1 MKKKLLLMAVLALSF
16 MVQGTAQVVD
26 EAEARQ
32 IAMRFVSTPSAN
44 GIRRLPAAD
53 AQRLKLAWTS
63 SVGGDAPEL
72 YVYDLPTSGF
82 VVVAGDKSAER
93 EVLGWSDTGAY
104 AGDHQPDALKWLL
117 GAYAREIAAYRNS
130 DEYGTA
136 EQPANARRLQ
146 AAPAAGYAPVEP
158 LLRTT
163 WDQDI
168 DRYGHQ
174 FAGCVATALAGIM
187 NYHRW
192 PKTGYGSHTNAWD
205 ANHSIDFTQST
216 YGWGNME
223 DDDINARER
232 QINARQKLL
241 YDIGCAVNMHYDQ
254 PNGSE
259 AYTKNAYKALVTNFG
274 YDESRVQYGHASDA
288 TLREELRAGRPVF
301 YAGYDTIYTDI
312 WTYDHY
318 TRVPKATIS
327 HAMVID
333 GFNEE
338 GLFHIDFGWGGSC
351 NGYFTMKVIRPY
363 GDEWNKAHSYAPFGE
378 MIYGIARMKREK
390 VQVDGIWYDLDEET
404 SSATVASSLTESYC
418 GDVAIPPSID
428 YDGNT
433 YAVNAI
439 HGGAFTGYVEDTTA
453 IKNLDLNAQMTELP
467 RNIFSKSLEGI
478 VIRGGITSIPDFA
491 FQNCDSL
498 HTIILGDNVKSVGQY
513 AFNNCDIHELTL
525 GNSLETIS
533 EHAFSGG
540 SYGRTPKNLTA
551 LELPA
556 SLKEVGEEAFWGN
569 GIKKLTLPA
578 GVKCGRGA
586 FGSCSNLTSL
596 TISDGVTEI
605 ADSCFLHSKL
615 TSLEVPAS
623 VTRIGRWALSSGQW
637 RLSVKFNS
645 PSFVIDEH
653 AISNGN
659 LVVEGL
665 EGCTSIAEQG
675 LRGLTGTFTVCP
687 TTKYAEKAVVGEF
700 DKIVI
705 PAAAAAYNPLAV
717 GTAKYYEVEKGH
729 PTLASGGGFLY
740 DNTYTHLYYVPS
752 FDEYKQDL
760 YIPRNVKTTSGQPF
774 ETKWLRVWLPES
786 LEAIDARWIDG
797 NDLRDVYCPAATPP
811 VFLQQNE
818 ESPLHS
824 NNMNYHAKL
833 HVLPGCAEAYKAAP
847 GWCDIRTVLEDLV
860 LDDGFIYTRNER
872 YEQWEKKTYRWA
884 EAIAHRPEAH
894 KNGIVVVP
902 AAVRVG
908 EELLPVSSVAPSV
921 FQADLS
927 LKDVTLGSFISS
939 LYNSTFRSCENLR
952 RVSLGEEIK
961 YVPNSTFEG
970 CTSLEEV
977 EFRSPTMSE
986 VAARAFAGCTSLRE
1000 LNLKTGM
1007 DNIGASAF
1015 EGCTSLKSVRGIEN
1029 VRQLPSR
1036 LFAGSGIESYTLG
1049 ENTSVDIY
1057 SSSNDVFADCPN
1069 LHTLAVHPENTQL
1082 TSLDGILYVIYYD
1095 GNYRLYQCPPR
1106 VKLADGTIADRE
1118 VVNFSEKL
1126 YELKQNQLPA
1136 STREVILP
1144 ASLKGMYWQA
1154 CALADK
1160 LEKVTCLF
1168 TDPSAGTYSG
1178 EAFNAAIYDT
1188 AILQVPKGSKEN
1200 FQNHFEFKKFTH
1212 IVEIDPDD
1220 FPSPEQLQR
1229 EAEEAQQDDPTVGTA
1244 MTILMKDGTTQT
1256 IRLAQQPVITY
1267 YGTDLSITGRYLV
1280 LLMPLANIV
1289 HYTFESYDATGIDD
1303 VQDDKHAS
1311 IDIDGDDIFVS
1322 GLPEGETAE
1331 VYDLQGKLL
1340 RRAAV
1345 AGDGRLTLSLHSL
1358 PTGVYVV
1365 KVGQTSYK
1373 IKK

>member
-1 MKKKLLLMAVLALSF
+1 MQKKILVLFFAVLSAASAA
-16 MVQGTAQVVD
+16 AQVVS
-26 EAEARQ
+26 EETARQ
-32 IAMRFVSTPSAN
+32 IAARFVSSPLPD
-44 GIRRLPAAD
+44 GMRRMPQAKTSD
-53 AQRLKLAWTS
+53 VSLAWKS
-63 SVGGDAPEL
+63 LLKGDAPE
-72 YVYDLPTSGF
+72 VYAFNVAGGGF
-82 VVVAGDKSAER
+82 VIVSGDEGTQQ

-104 AGDHQPDALKWLL
+104 DGNVLPDGLRWLV
-117 GAYAREIAAYRNS
+117 GEYARMIAAYRDS
-130 DEYGTA
+130 EEYGK
-136 EQPANARRLQ
+136 NMSRVSRK
-146 AAPAAGYAPVEP
+146 APVSGYGKVEP

-163 WDQDI
+163 WGQGI
-168 DRYGHQ
+168 DLYGHQ
-174 FAGCVATALAGIM
+174 YAGCVATAVAAIL

-192 PKTGYGSHTNAWD
+192 PKTGYGSHTNFWD
-205 ANHSIDFTQST
+205 ENQSIDFTQST
-216 YGWGNME
+216 YAWGNME
-223 DDDINARER
+223 ADDYNKRNA
-232 QINARQKLL
+232 ARQKLL
-241 YDIGCAVNMHYDQ
+241 YDVGCAVNMHYDQ
-254 PNGSE
+254 ANGSE
-259 AYTKNAYKALVTNFG
+259 AYNDNAYKAFVTNFG
-274 YDESRVQYGHASDA
+274 YDESRVKHGGVSDI
-288 TLREELRAGRPVF
+288 TLREELRAGRPVY

-312 WTYDHY
+312 WAYDHY
-318 TRVPKATIS
+318 IRVPKQTIG

-333 GFNEE
+333 GYNDE
-338 GLFHIDFGWGGSC
+338 GLFHIDFGWDGSC
-351 NGYFTMKVIRPY
+351 NGYFTTRVIRPY
-363 GDEWNKAHSYAPFGE
+363 GDEYDKRHSYAPFGE
-378 MIYGIARMKREK
+378 MIYGIVRQMREK
-390 VQVDGIWYDLDEET
+390 VQVDGVWYDLDDET
-404 SSATVASSLTESYC
+404 LSATVASSLTESYS
-418 GDVAIPPSID
+418 GDVTIPPTID
-428 YDGNT
+428 YDGKT
-433 YAVNAI
+433 YAVNGL
-439 HGGAFTGYVEDTTA
+439 HPKAFKGYIEDTVA
-453 IKNLDLNAQMTELP
+453 IRYLDFNAQIEELP
-467 RNIFSKSLEGI
+467 LNIFGKSLEGI
-478 VIRGGITSIPDFA
+478 ALRGGITNIPQSA
-491 FQNCDSL
+491 FFDCDSL
-498 HTIILGDNVKSVGQY
+498 HTIILGDNVKSVGNR
-513 AFNNCDIHELTL
+513 AFSNCDIRELTL
-525 GNSLETIS
+525 GNSLETIG
-533 EHAFSGG
+533 EHAFSNGPI
-540 SYGRTPKNLTA
+540 YGHTPVNLTA

-556 SLKEVGEEAFWGN
+556 SLREIGEEAFWGN

-586 FGSCSNLTSL
+586 FGYCSNLTSL

-605 ADSCFLHSKL
+605 ADSCFLYSKL

-700 DKIVI
+700 DKIII
-705 PAAAAAYNPLAV
+705 PAAAADYNPLAV
-717 GTAKYYEVEKGH
+717 GMAKYYEVEKGH

-740 DNTYTHLYYVPS
+740 DNTCTHLYYVPI

-760 YIPRNVKTTSGQPF
+760 YLPRNVKTTSGQPF

-786 LEAIDARWIDG
+786 LETIDARWIDG

-811 VFLQQNE
+811 VFLQQNA

-824 NNMNYHAKL
+824 NNMNYHARL

-872 YEQWEKKTYRWA
+872 YEQWEKKTYYWA

-894 KNGIVVVP
+894 KSGIVVVP

-908 EELLPVSSVAPSV
+908 DELLKVSSVAPSV

-939 LYNSTFRSCENLR
+939 LYNSTFRGCENLQ
-952 RVSLGEEIK
+952 RVSLSEEIN
-961 YVPNSTFEG
+961 YIPNSTFEG

-977 EFRSPTMSE
+977 EFRSPTGSE

-1000 LNLKTGM
+1000 LNLKTGV
-1007 DNIGASAF
+1007 DNLGVSAF
-1015 EGCTSLKSVRGIEN
+1015 EGCTSLKSVRGIGD
-1029 VRQLPSR
+1029 VRQLSSR
-1036 LFAGSGIESYTLG
+1036 LFANSGIESFTIG
-1049 ENTSVDIY
+1049 KNTYVDIY
-1057 SSSNDVFADCPN
+1057 GNNDVFVDCPN

-1144 ASLKGMYWQA
+1144 ASLKGLYWQA

-1200 FQNHFEFKKFTH
+1200 FQNHYEFKNFKH
-1212 IVEIDPDD
+1212 IVEINPDD
-1220 FPSPEQLQR
+1220 YPSPEQLQR
-1229 EAEEAQQDDPTVGTA
+1229 DAEVVPPQDDPTVGTA
-1244 MTILMKDGTTQT
+1244 MTILMKDGTMQT
-1256 IRLAQQPVITY
+1256 IRLAWQPVISFA
-1267 YGTDLSITGRYLV
+1267 GTDLNITGHELN
-1280 LLMPLANIV
+1280 LSLPLADV
-1289 HYTFESYDATGIDD
+1289 VRYTFETYDATSIDD
-1303 VQDDKHAS
+1303 VKNNKHVH
-1311 IDIDGDDIFVS
+1311 IDFEGEVLIVS
-1322 GLPEGETAE
+1322 GLSEAETIA

-1340 RRAAV
+1340 SRATV
-1345 AGDGRLTLSLHSL
+1345 GNDGRLKLSLHSL
-1358 PTGVYVV
+1358 PTGVYVM

>member
-1 MKKKLLLMAVLALSF
+1 MRKKILVLVFVVLSAASAAAQAVSE
-16 MVQGTAQVVD
+16 
-26 EAEARQ
+26 EAARQ
-32 IAMRFVSTPSAN
+32 IATRFVSSPLPD
-44 GIRRLPAAD
+44 GMRRMPKAKAD
-53 AQRLKLAWTS
+53 GVSLAWKS
-63 SVGGDAPEL
+63 SLKGDAPE
-72 YVYDLPTSGF
+72 VYAFNVTGGGF
-82 VVVAGDKSAER
+82 VIVSGDESTQQ

-104 AGDHQPDALKWLL
+104 DNKVLPDGLRWLV
-117 GAYAREIAAYRNS
+117 GEYARMIAAYRES
-130 DEYGTA
+130 EEYGNDVSRA
-136 EQPANARRLQ
+136 SRR
-146 AAPAAGYAPVEP
+146 APASGYGKVEP

-163 WDQDI
+163 WGQDI
-168 DRYGHQ
+168 DLYGYQ
-174 FAGCVATALAGIM
+174 YAGCVATALAAIL

-192 PKTGYGSHTNAWD
+192 PKTGYGSHTNIWEG
-205 ANHSIDFTQST
+205 NQSVDFTQST
-216 YGWGNME
+216 YAWGNME
-223 DDDINARER
+223 SDDYNKQKA
-232 QINARQKLL
+232 ARQKLL
-241 YDIGCAVNMHYDQ
+241 YDVGCAVNMHYDQ
-254 PNGSE
+254 TNGSE
-259 AYTKNAYKALVTNFG
+259 AYSDNAYKALVTNFG
-274 YDESRVQYGHASDA
+274 YDESRVKHSSVSDI
-288 TLREELRAGRPVF
+288 TIREELRAGRPVY
-301 YAGYDTIYTDI
+301 YAGNDTIYTDL
-312 WTYDHY
+312 WVYDHY
-318 TRVPKATIS
+318 IRVPQQTIG

-333 GFNEE
+333 GYNDE
-338 GLFHIDFGWGGSC
+338 GLFHIDFGWDGSC
-351 NGYFTMKVIRPY
+351 NGYFTTKVIRPY
-363 GDEWNKAHSYAPFGE
+363 GEEYDKRHSYAPFGE
-378 MIYGIARMKREK
+378 IIYGIARQKREK
-390 VQVDGIWYDLDEET
+390 VQVDGVWYDLDDET
-404 SSATVASSLTESYC
+404 SSAIVASSLTESYS
-418 GDVAIPPSID
+418 GDVTIPSTID
-428 YDGNT
+428 YDGKT
-433 YAVNAI
+433 YAVNALRPR
-439 HGGAFTGYVEDTTA
+439 AFQGYIEDTVA
-453 IKNLDLNAQMTELP
+453 IRYLDLNAQIEELP
-467 RNIFSKSLEGI
+467 KNIFGKSLEGI
-478 VIRGGITSIPDFA
+478 AIRGGIASIPDFT
-491 FQNCDSL
+491 FSNCDSL
-498 HTIILGDNVKSVGQY
+498 HTVILGDNVKSVGRY

-533 EHAFSGG
+533 EHAFSDG

-556 SLKEVGEEAFWGN
+556 SLREIGEEAFWGN
-569 GIKKLTLPA
+569 GIKELTLPA

-605 ADSCFLHSKL
+605 ADSCFLYSKL

-637 RLSVKFNS
+637 QLSIKFNS

-687 TTKYAEKAVVGEF
+687 TTQYAEKAVVGEF
-700 DKIVI
+700 DKIII
-705 PAAAAAYNPLAV
+705 PAAAAEYNPLAV

-760 YIPRNVKTTSGQPF
+760 YLPRNVKTTSGQPF
-774 ETKWLRVWLPES
+774 ETKWLRIWLPES

-811 VFLQQNE
+811 VFLQQNA
-818 ESPLHS
+818 ESPVHS
-824 NNMNYHAKL
+824 TNMNYHAKL

-847 GWCDIRTVLEDLV
+847 GWCDIPTVLEDLV
-860 LDDGFIYTRNER
+860 LDDGFIYTINEW
-872 YEQWEKKTYRWA
+872 YDSWEKKTYRNA

-894 KNGIVVVP
+894 KSGIVVVP
-902 AAVRVG
+902 AAVRLG
-908 EELLPVSSVAPSV
+908 DELLKVSSVAPSV

-927 LKDVTLGSFISS
+927 LKDVTLGSFITS
-939 LYNSTFRSCENLR
+939 LYTNTFQGCENLR
-952 RVSLGEEIK
+952 HVSLGEEIG

-970 CTSLEEV
+970 CSSLEEV
-977 EFRSPTMSE
+977 EFRSPTMSA
-986 VAARAFAGCTSLRE
+986 VADRAFAGCTSLRE
-1000 LNLKTGM
+1000 LNLKTGV
-1007 DNIGASAF
+1007 DNLGVSAF
-1015 EGCTSLKSVRGIEN
+1015 EGCTSLKSVRGIEE
-1029 VRQLPSR
+1029 VGQLPSR
-1036 LFAGSGIESYTLG
+1036 LFANSGIESFTLG
-1049 ENTSVDIY
+1049 KNTSVDIY
-1057 SSSNDVFADCPN
+1057 SSSHDVFADCPN

-1118 VVNFSEKL
+1118 VVIFSEKL

-1188 AILQVPKGSKEN
+1188 AVLQVPMGSKES
-1200 FQNHFEFKKFTH
+1200 FQNHYEFNKFKH

-1220 FPSPEQLQR
+1220 YPSPEQLKHD
-1229 EAEEAQQDDPTVGTA
+1229 AEVVPEDDPTVGTA
-1244 MTILMKDGTTQT
+1244 MTILMKDGTKQT
-1256 IRLAQQPVITY
+1256 IRLASQPVISFA
-1267 YGTDLSITGRYLV
+1267 GSDLNITGIWLN
-1280 LLMPLANIV
+1280 LSLPLADV
-1289 HYTFESYDATGIDD
+1289 VRYTFETYDATGIDD
-1303 VQDDKHAS
+1303 VKNNKHVR
-1311 IDIDGDDIFVS
+1311 IDFEGENLFVS
-1322 GLPEGETAE
+1322 GLSEGETTA

-1340 RRAAV
+1340 SSAAV
-1345 AGDGRLTLSLHSL
+1345 GSDGRLMLSLHSL

>member
-1 MKKKLLLMAVLALSF
+1 MQKKILVLFFAVLSAASAA
-16 MVQGTAQVVD
+16 AQVVS
-26 EAEARQ
+26 EETARQ
-32 IAMRFVSTPSAN
+32 IAARFVSSPLPD
-44 GIRRLPAAD
+44 GMRRMPQAKTSD
-53 AQRLKLAWTS
+53 VSLAWKS
-63 SVGGDAPEL
+63 LLKGDAPE
-72 YVYDLPTSGF
+72 VYAFNVTGGGF
-82 VVVAGDKSAER
+82 VIVSGDEGTQQ

-104 AGDHQPDALKWLL
+104 DDNVMPDGLRWLV
-117 GAYAREIAAYRNS
+117 GEYARMIAAYRDS
-130 DEYGTA
+130 EEYGK
-136 EQPANARRLQ
+136 NMSRVSRK
-146 AAPAAGYAPVEP
+146 APVSGYGKVGP

-163 WDQDI
+163 WGQDI
-168 DRYGHQ
+168 DLYGYQ
-174 FAGCVATALAGIM
+174 YAGCVATAVAAIL

-192 PKTGYGSHTNAWD
+192 PKTGYGSHTNIWEG
-205 ANHSIDFTQST
+205 NQSVDFTQST
-216 YGWGNME
+216 YAWGNME
-223 DDDINARER
+223 SDDYNKQNA
-232 QINARQKLL
+232 ARQKLL
-241 YDIGCAVNMHYDQ
+241 YDVGCAVNMHYDQ
-254 PNGSE
+254 ANGSE
-259 AYTKNAYKALVTNFG
+259 AYSDNAYKALVTNFG
-274 YDESRVQYGHASDA
+274 YDESRVKHGGVSDI
-288 TLREELRAGRPVF
+288 TLREELRAGRPVY

-312 WTYDHY
+312 WAYDHY
-318 TRVPKATIS
+318 IRVPQKTIG

-333 GFNEE
+333 GYNDE
-338 GLFHIDFGWGGSC
+338 GLFHIDFGWDGLC
-351 NGYFTMKVIRPY
+351 NGYFSTRVIRPY
-363 GDEWNKAHSYAPFGE
+363 GDEYDKRHSYAPFGE
-378 MIYGIARMKREK
+378 MIYDIVRQTREK
-390 VQVDGIWYDLDEET
+390 VQVDGVWYDLDDET
-404 SSATVASSLTESYC
+404 SSATVASSLTESYS
-418 GDVAIPPSID
+418 GDVTIPPTID
-428 YDGNT
+428 YDGKT
-433 YAVNAI
+433 YAVN
-439 HGGAFTGYVEDTTA
+439 GLRPKAFKGYIEDTVA
-453 IKNLDLNAQMTELP
+453 IRYLDFNAQIEELP
-467 RNIFSKSLEGI
+467 LNIFGKSLEGI
-478 VIRGGITSIPDFA
+478 ALRGGITNIPQSA
-491 FQNCDSL
+491 FFDCDSL
-498 HTIILGDNVKSVGQY
+498 HTIILGDNVKSVGNR
-513 AFNNCDIHELTL
+513 AFSNCDIRELTL
-525 GNSLETIS
+525 GNSLETIG
-533 EHAFSGG
+533 EHAFSNGPI
-540 SYGRTPKNLTA
+540 YGHTPVNLTA

-556 SLKEVGEEAFWGN
+556 SLREIGEEAFWGN

-596 TISDGVTEI
+596 IISDGVTEI
-605 ADSCFLHSKL
+605 ADSCFLYSKL

-700 DKIVI
+700 DKIII
-705 PAAAAAYNPLAV
+705 PAAAADYNPLAV
-717 GTAKYYEVEKGH
+717 GMAKYYEVEKGH

-740 DNTYTHLYYVPS
+740 DNTCTHLYYVPI

-760 YIPRNVKTTSGQPF
+760 YLPRNVKTTSGQPF

-811 VFLQQNE
+811 VFLQQNA

-872 YEQWEKKTYRWA
+872 YEQWEKKTYYWA

-894 KNGIVVVP
+894 KSGIVVVP

-908 EELLPVSSVAPSV
+908 DELLKVSSVAPSV

-939 LYNSTFRSCENLR
+939 LYNSTFRGCENLQ
-952 RVSLGEEIK
+952 RVSLSEEIN
-961 YVPNSTFEG
+961 YIPNSTFEG

-977 EFRSPTMSE
+977 EFRSPTGSE

-1000 LNLKTGM
+1000 LNLKTGV
-1007 DNIGASAF
+1007 DNLGVSAF
-1015 EGCTSLKSVRGIEN
+1015 EGCTSLKSVRGIGD
-1029 VRQLPSR
+1029 VRQLSSR
-1036 LFAGSGIESYTLG
+1036 LFANSGIESFTIG
-1049 ENTSVDIY
+1049 KNTYVDIY
-1057 SSSNDVFADCPN
+1057 GNNDVFVDCPN

-1126 YELKQNQLPA
+1126 YELNQNQLPA

-1144 ASLKGMYWQA
+1144 ASLKGLYWQA

-1200 FQNHFEFKKFTH
+1200 FQNHYEFKNFKH
-1212 IVEIDPDD
+1212 IVEINPDD
-1220 FPSPEQLQR
+1220 YPSPEQLQR
-1229 EAEEAQQDDPTVGTA
+1229 DAEVVPPQDDPTVGTA
-1244 MTILMKDGTTQT
+1244 MTILMKDGTMQT
-1256 IRLAQQPVITY
+1256 IRLAWQPVISFA
-1267 YGTDLSITGRYLV
+1267 GTDLNITGHELN
-1280 LLMPLANIV
+1280 LSLPLADV
-1289 HYTFESYDATGIDD
+1289 VRYTFETYDATGIDD
-1303 VQDDKHAS
+1303 VKNNKHVH
-1311 IDIDGDDIFVS
+1311 IDFEGEVLIVS
-1322 GLPEGETAE
+1322 GLSEAETIA

-1340 RRAAV
+1340 SRATV
-1345 AGDGRLTLSLHSL
+1345 GNDGRLNLSLHSL
-1358 PTGVYVV
+1358 PTGVYVM

>member
-1 MKKKLLLMAVLALSF
+1 MQKRILVLVFAVLSAASAA
-16 MVQGTAQVVD
+16 AQVVSE
-26 EAEARQ
+26 EAARQ
-32 IAMRFVSTPSAN
+32 IATRFVSSPLPD
-44 GIRRLPAAD
+44 GMRRMPKAKAD
-53 AQRLKLAWTS
+53 GVSLAWKS
-63 SVGGDAPEL
+63 SLKGDAPE
-72 YVYDLPTSGF
+72 VYAFNVTGGGF
-82 VVVAGDKSAER
+82 VIVSGDESTQQ

-104 AGDHQPDALKWLL
+104 DNKVLPDGLRWLV
-117 GAYAREIAAYRNS
+117 GEYARMIAAYRES
-130 DEYGTA
+130 EEYGNDVSRA
-136 EQPANARRLQ
+136 SRR
-146 AAPAAGYAPVEP
+146 APASGYGKVEP

-163 WDQDI
+163 WGQDI
-168 DRYGHQ
+168 DLYGYQ
-174 FAGCVATALAGIM
+174 YAGCVATALAAIL

-192 PKTGYGSHTNAWD
+192 PKTGYGSHTNIWEG
-205 ANHSIDFTQST
+205 NQSVDFTQST
-216 YGWGNME
+216 YAWGNME
-223 DDDINARER
+223 SDDYNKQKA
-232 QINARQKLL
+232 ARQKLL
-241 YDIGCAVNMHYDQ
+241 YDVGCAVNMHYDQ
-254 PNGSE
+254 TNGSE
-259 AYTKNAYKALVTNFG
+259 AYSDNAYKALVTNFG
-274 YDESRVQYGHASDA
+274 YDESRVKHSSVSDI
-288 TLREELRAGRPVF
+288 TIREELRAGRPVY
-301 YAGYDTIYTDI
+301 YAGYDTIYTDL
-312 WTYDHY
+312 WVYDHY
-318 TRVPKATIS
+318 IRVPQQTIG

-333 GFNEE
+333 GYNDE
-338 GLFHIDFGWGGSC
+338 GLFHIDFGWDGSC
-351 NGYFTMKVIRPY
+351 NGYFTTKVIRPY
-363 GDEWNKAHSYAPFGE
+363 GEEYNKQHSYAPFGE
-378 MIYGIARMKREK
+378 IIYGIARQKREK
-390 VQVDGIWYDLDEET
+390 VRVDGVWYDLNDET
-404 SSATVASSLTESYC
+404 SSAIVASSLTESYS
-418 GDVAIPPSID
+418 GDVNIPPTID
-428 YDGNT
+428 YDGKT
-433 YAVNAI
+433 YAVNALRPR
-439 HGGAFTGYVEDTTA
+439 AFQGYIEDTVA
-453 IKNLDLNAQMTELP
+453 IRYLDLNAQIEELP
-467 RNIFSKSLEGI
+467 KNIFGKSLEGI
-478 VIRGGITSIPDFA
+478 AIRGGIASIPDFA
-491 FQNCDSL
+491 FSNCDSL
-498 HTIILGDNVKSVGQY
+498 HTVILGDNVKSVGRY

-533 EHAFSGG
+533 EHAFSDG

-556 SLKEVGEEAFWGN
+556 SLREIGEEAFWGN
-569 GIKKLTLPA
+569 GIKELTLPA

-605 ADSCFLHSKL
+605 ADSCFLYSKL

-637 RLSVKFNS
+637 QLSIKFNS

-665 EGCTSIAEQG
+665 DGCTSIAEQG

-700 DKIVI
+700 DKIII
-705 PAAAAAYNPLAV
+705 PAAAAEYNPLAV

-760 YIPRNVKTTSGQPF
+760 YLPRNVKTTSGQPF
-774 ETKWLRVWLPES
+774 ETKWLRIWLPES

-811 VFLQQNE
+811 VFLQQNA
-818 ESPLHS
+818 ESPVHS
-824 NNMNYHAKL
+824 TNMNYHARL

-847 GWCDIRTVLEDLV
+847 GWCDIPTVLEDLV
-860 LDDGFIYTRNER
+860 LDDGFIYTINEW
-872 YEQWEKKTYRWA
+872 YDSWEKKTYRNA

-894 KNGIVVVP
+894 KSGIVVVP

-908 EELLPVSSVAPSV
+908 DELLKVSSVAPSV

-927 LKDVTLGSFISS
+927 LKDVTLGSFITS
-939 LYNSTFRSCENLR
+939 LYTNTFQGCENLR
-952 RVSLGEEIK
+952 HVSLGEEIG

-970 CTSLEEV
+970 CSSLEEV
-977 EFRSPTMSE
+977 EFRSPTMSA
-986 VAARAFAGCTSLRE
+986 VADRAFAGCTSLRE
-1000 LNLKTGM
+1000 LNLKTGV
-1007 DNIGASAF
+1007 DNLGVSAF
-1015 EGCTSLKSVRGIEN
+1015 EGCTSLKSVRGIEE
-1029 VRQLPSR
+1029 VGQLPSR
-1036 LFAGSGIESYTLG
+1036 LFANSGIESFTFG

-1057 SSSNDVFADCPN
+1057 SSSHDVFADCRN

-1095 GNYRLYQCPPR
+1095 GTYRLYQCPPR

-1126 YELKQNQLPA
+1126 YELNQNQLPA

-1188 AILQVPKGSKEN
+1188 AVLQVPKGSKES
-1200 FQNHFEFKKFTH
+1200 FQNHYEFNKFKH

-1220 FPSPEQLQR
+1220 YPSPEQLKHD
-1229 EAEEAQQDDPTVGTA
+1229 AEVVPEDDPTVGTA
-1244 MTILMKDGTTQT
+1244 MTILMKDGTKQT
-1256 IRLAQQPVITY
+1256 IRLASQPVISFA
-1267 YGTDLSITGRYLV
+1267 GSDLNITGIWLN
-1280 LLMPLANIV
+1280 LSLPLADV
-1289 HYTFESYDATGIDD
+1289 VRYTFETYDATGIDD
-1303 VQDDKHAS
+1303 VKNNKHVR
-1311 IDIDGDDIFVS
+1311 IDFEGENLFVS
-1322 GLPEGETAE
+1322 GLSEGETTA

-1340 RRAAV
+1340 SSAAV
-1345 AGDGRLTLSLHSL
+1345 GSDGRLMLSLHSL